1 MDYMQ
6 QSHLSIDERE
16 EYEENDEYYTES
28 GRQTEELDE
37 DDYLNNT

>member
-1 MDYMQ
+1 MQ

-28 GRQTEELDE
+28 GRPSDE